1 VRVSFPAVRGPLF
14 SGPLGGGAVLD
25 ALVRRLRGA
34 GPVVVIGPLWLG
46 ETLAAELPTVLLVEP
61 EERPRAR
68 RTVRRSTTAGRR
80 LTVMVAG
87 GELPLARGSVDA
99 LLIESVSTLAAPE
112 AALWLA
118 TLVPVLREGGRL
130 IAADVTEDP
139 GDEARLAALWL
150 ASALTHI
157 TQERP
162 RSGVVLTSGRAPAAE
177 LVRTRFP
184 LA

>member
-1 VRVSFPAVRGPLF
+1 MRGPLF

-25 ALVRRLRGA
+25 ALVRRLRDA
-34 GPVVVIGPLWLG
+34 GPVVVLGPLWLG
-46 ETLAAELPTVLLVEP
+46 ETLAAELPTVLLVEA

-68 RTVRRSTTAGRR
+68 RTVRRAATSGRR
-80 LTVMVAG
+80 LTVMLAG
-87 GELPLARGSVDA
+87 VELPLARGTVNT

-112 AALWLA
+112 AAEWLA
-118 TLVPVLREGGRL
+118 TLVPLLREGGRL

-139 GDEARLAALWL
+139 ADEARLAALWL
-150 ASALTHI
+150 ASALTQI

-177 LVRTRFP
+177 LVRTRFQ
-184 LA
+184 AA

>member
-1 VRVSFPAVRGPLF
+1 M
-14 SGPLGGGAVLD
+14 
-25 ALVRRLRGA
+25 RRLRGA
-34 GPVVVIGPLWLG
+34 GPGGVFGPLWLG

-68 RTVRRSTTAGRR
+68 RTVRRTTAAGRR
-80 LTVMVAG
+80 LTVMLAG
-87 GELPLARGSVDA
+87 VELPLARGSVDA
-99 LLIESVSTLAAPE
+99 LLIESASTLAPGE
-112 AALWLA
+112 AAEWLA

-139 GDEARLAALWL
+139 ADEARLAALWL
-150 ASALTHI
+150 ASALTGI

-184 LA
+184 AA